1 MSILQNTSKNIMNT
15 INPNASCDIQDDLK
29 TIKDGG
35 ADLARHLKEDVV
47 HIAESV
53 AVEGRHRYHDAKST
67 VGKYL
72 KVLEKEV
79 TEKPMQSVAIALG
92 AGALLGLLLRRV

>member
-1 MSILQNTSKNIMNT
+1 MSILQNTSKNLMKT
-15 INPNASCDIQDDLK
+15 INPDPSCEVRDDLK
-29 TIKDGG
+29 SIKDGSV
-35 ADLARHLKEDVV
+35 DLARHLKEDVV

-53 AVEGRHRYHDAKST
+53 AVEGRQRYDDAKS
-67 VGKYL
+67 VAEKYL